1 MHHNHFTTTLVSWY
15 RQHGRDLPW
24 RHTRNPYAIWLS
36 EVIMQQTRIAQGRA
50 YWERFIS
57 RFPTVASLASASEDE
72 VLRMWQGLGY
82 YSRARNLHEAARQIV
97 SRGSFPDNLADI
109 RRLKG
114 VGTYTAAA
122 IASFAFGIRAAAV
135 DGNAYR
141 VLSRVFAID
150 TPVNSTEGKHLF
162 QQLADSLIAD
172 LPAAEEAGDFN
183 QAMMDFGATCCT
195 PKAPKCPECP
205 FMATCEAL
213 HSGRVAELP
222 VKNRT
227 TKVKERRMA
236 YVFISCQGYCALHRR
251 GAGDIWQGLWE
262 PCVFEGGPLPEW
274 EGTLTLL
281 SSNVR
286 HVLTHRVIL
295 ADFYLLQT
303 NVRPDLPADF
313 VWIKQEDV
321 SRYAVPRLVERLLE
335 AIGRRGLL

>member
-1 MHHNHFTTTLVSWY
+1 MPHNHFTTTLISWY

-57 RFPTVASLASASEDE
+57 RFPTVSGLASASEDE

-122 IASFAFGIRAAAV
+122 IASFAFGIRVAAV

-213 HSGRVAELP
+213 HSSRIAELP

-236 YVFISCQGYCALHRR
+236 YVFISCQGHCALHCR

-262 PCVFEGGPLPEW
+262 PCVFEGEPLPEW

-303 NVRPDLPADF
+303 DVRPELPADF